1 MEQIRS
7 KYTKPTPK
15 IEKVVYNILNKYVEG
30 SNVYLIKHYESRYD
44 LEWCKNGKII
54 MELALFFHIDE
65 SVWDDS
71 RKMMERT
78 FVSGT
83 LFIPKGKFKE
93 TLNIL
98 SLRGTYLTHLML
110 QWFEDTQL
118 DEVNKVVGRD
128 DIDVDEISVDQEM
141 NSVCVPPPTKPEG
154 ITKDEMIDYIIPNT
168 LFKKDELQKEPDEWI
183 ERMYLMK
190 LRSRQ
195 ADELKEE
202 EETEGVGAY
211 DAPAFDMDS
220 DHVHFKHKYNEKGEI
235 TERCWKGYTQKGM
248 KTMFGKRYPNCVK
261 KKK

>member
-1 MEQIRS
+1 VAIVNININQVFIIMNLTNCVKEILMEQIRS
-7 KYTKPTPK
+7 KYTKPTPN
-15 IEKVVYNILNKYVEG
+15 IEKVVYNILNKYVAG
-30 SNVYLIKHYESRYD
+30 SNVYLIKHYETRYD
-44 LEWCKNGKII
+44 LEWCKDGKII
-54 MELALFFHIDE
+54 MELALFFQNDE
-65 SVWDDS
+65 SVWDDP
-71 RKMMERT
+71 RKMMERA
-78 FVSGT
+78 FISGT

-98 SLRGTYLTHLML
+98 SLRGAYLTHLML

-118 DEVNKVVGRD
+118 DEVNKIVGRD

-154 ITKDEMIDYIIPNT
+154 ITKDEMIDFIIPNT

-190 LRSRQ
+190 LRARQ
-195 ADELKEE
+195 ADELKGSLS
-202 EETEGVGAY
+202 ET
-211 DAPAFDMDS
+211 
-220 DHVHFKHKYNEKGEI
+220 EI

>member
-1 MEQIRS
+1 MNLTNCVKEILMEQIRS

-30 SNVYLIKHYESRYD
+30 SNVYLIKHYETRYD
-44 LEWCKNGKII
+44 LEWCKDGKMI
-54 MELALFFHIDE
+54 MELALFFHDDE
-65 SVWDDS
+65 NVWDDP
-71 RKMMERT
+71 RKMMERA
-78 FVSGT
+78 FISGT

-118 DEVNKVVGRD
+118 DEVNKIVGRD

-154 ITKDEMIDYIIPNT
+154 ITKDEMIDFIIPNT
-168 LFKKDELQKEPDEWI
+168 LFKKDALQKEPDEWI

-190 LRSRQ
+190 LRGQQ
-195 ADELKEE
+195 ANELKGSLS
-202 EETEGVGAY
+202 ET
-211 DAPAFDMDS
+211 
-220 DHVHFKHKYNEKGEI
+220 EI

-261 KKK
+261 NKK